1 VKADLLDVE
10 GVAAPPR
17 PNGEMVFEA
26 PWQSRV
32 FGLCAA
38 IVETCFAGDR
48 EPFRRQLIAA
58 IAAEPERPY
67 WESWTIALQQLVVEA
82 GVLDELSIDGTC
94 ERNLAAACVE
104 PLIDPPRSSRVTR

>member
-1 VKADLLDVE
+1 MTGLFDVD
-10 GVAAPPR
+10 GAVAPPR
-17 PNGEMVFEA
+17 QNGEVVFEA

-48 EPFRRQLIAA
+48 EPFRQQLIAT

-67 WESWTIALQQLVVEA
+67 WDSWTIALERLVHDA
-82 GVLDELSIDGTC
+82 GIIDELAI
-94 ERNLAAACVE
+94 ERRMNG
-104 PLIDPPRSSRVTR
+104 SFQG

>member
-1 VKADLLDVE
+1 VRADLLDVE

-17 PNGEMVFEA
+17 RNGEVVFDA

-38 IVETCFAGDR
+38 VVEFCFAGDR

-58 IAAEPERPY
+58 VAAAPDRPY
-67 WESWTIALQQLVVEA
+67 WDSWTFALQQLVVEA
-82 GVLDELSIDGTC
+82 DVLDELSI
-94 ERNLAAACVE
+94 ERRLAASDVDT
-104 PLIDPPRSSRVTR
+104 PTD

>member
-1 VKADLLDVE
+1 VKPQLLDVE

-17 PNGEMVFEA
+17 RNGELVFEA

-48 EPFRRQLIAA
+48 ELFRQRLIAA
-58 IAAEPERPY
+58 IAAAPERPY
-67 WESWTIALQQLVVEA
+67 WDSWTIALQQLVVET
-82 GVLDELSIDGTC
+82 GVLDELSI
-94 ERNLAAACVE
+94 ERHLAEADE
-104 PLIDPPRSSRVTR
+104 S

>member
-1 VKADLLDVE
+1 VSAVNGGLLDVD

-17 PNGEMVFEA
+17 RNGELVFDA

-38 IVETCFAGDR
+38 VVETCFDGDR

-58 IAAEPERPY
+58 IAAAPDRPY
-67 WESWTIALQQLVVEA
+67 WDSWTVALQQLVVEA
-82 GVLDELSIDGTC
+82 GLVDEPAID
-94 ERNLAAACVE
+94 RHIAAA
-104 PLIDPPRSSRVTR
+104 R